1 MKTYEKIRLMREM
14 NQWSQEEVAD
24 KLNLS
29 TNGYA
34 KIERGE
40 TRLNLPR
47 LEQIAEIFH
56 IDLLDLLQSENKG
69 FVCQINEGDNNSD
82 ISFYA
87 TPSQELTAEIEQ
99 LKLTIKHQQELM
111 LHKDQLLQQK
121 IDENLLLK
129 ELIENLRSK

>member
-56 IDLLDLLQSENKG
+56 VDLLDLLQSENKG

-87 TPSQELTAEIEQ
+87 TPSQELTAEIEK
-99 LKLTIKHQQELM
+99 LKLTIKYQQELM

-121 IDENLLLK
+121 MDENLLLK

>member
-47 LEQIAEIFH
+47 LEH

-87 TPSQELTAEIEQ
+87 TPSQELTAEIEK
-99 LKLTIKHQQELM
+99 LKLTIKYQQELM

-121 IDENLLLK
+121 MDENLLLK

>member
-14 NQWSQEEVAD
+14 NQWSQEEVAYN
-24 KLNLS
+24 LNLS

-87 TPSQELTAEIEQ
+87 TPSQELTAEIEK

>member
-14 NQWSQEEVAD
+14 NQWSQEEGAD

-87 TPSQELTAEIEQ
+87 TPSQELTAEIEK
-99 LKLTIKHQQELM
+99 LKLTIKYQQELM

-121 IDENLLLK
+121 MDENLLLK